1 MTGME
6 GIMQMRIMM
15 AFVIIMQMAPA
26 PMTAPAMAMDAMA
39 AAEGMGGIAGRR
51 QDIGSAGQDEKG
63 VRAAGSE
70 ISKG

>member
-51 QDIGSAGQDEKG
+51 QYIG
-63 VRAAGSE
+63 
-70 ISKG
+70 

>member
-51 QDIGSAGQDEKG
+51 AGYQGRQARDGKASG
-63 VRAAGSE
+63 QQALR
-70 ISKG
+70 